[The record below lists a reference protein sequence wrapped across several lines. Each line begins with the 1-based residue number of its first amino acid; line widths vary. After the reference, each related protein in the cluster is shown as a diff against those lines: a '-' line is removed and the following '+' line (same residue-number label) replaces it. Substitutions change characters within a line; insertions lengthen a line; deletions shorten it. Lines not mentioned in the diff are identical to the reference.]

1 MVRFAINSALVLV
14 FSAMCLA
21 SPVVEVLYV
30 AEPQGSQYSLR
41 TYNVN
46 SRSAVA
52 TQVGQ
57 AILLNANSIDPLT
70 VNSNHYLYVWNA
82 TDVWVYPTNGNGV
95 PSRQP
100 TQDLKFGFPYPV
112 YSFVVDPDG
121 KFAYSAYNW
130 TDDQNNVNTSIVLF
144 TIDQSTGELTN
155 TGKVAGTWGP
165 NQYIVMDHFL
175 FGIYG
180 HRLYAHWID
189 NGPYTY
195 GIGYYYYPVDET
207 TGDLG
212 AAQTLY
218 SAETLECGS
227 SCAVAVSDPT
237 SSYAESCCGAGSGG
251 IEIGRNP
258 NGQTFGCDT
267 EFAFCSDNFAGLY
280 LDPFG
285 RNAFV
290 ADATATQTYVAHLDF
305 SASQLVPTSTIPGIA
320 TLDFSPD
327 SRLVYAIDS
336 NTIAIYAFQS
346 STGNITASSTLSDSG
361 KVSLATATF

>member
-1 MVRFAINSALVLV
+1 
-14 FSAMCLA
+14 
-21 SPVVEVLYV
+21 
-30 AEPQGSQYSLR
+30 
-41 TYNVN
+41 
-46 SRSAVA
+46 
-52 TQVGQ
+52 
-57 AILLNANSIDPLT
+57 
-70 VNSNHYLYVWNA
+70 
-82 TDVWVYPTNGNGV
+82 VWVYPTNGKGV

-165 NQYIVMDHFL
+165 NQYVVMDNFV

-237 SSYAESCCGAGSGG
+237 SSYAESCCGSGSGG
-251 IEIGRNP
+251 IDIGRNP

-290 ADATATQTYVAHLDF
+290 ADATALQTYVAHLDF
-305 SASQLVPTSTIPGIA
+305 STSQLVPTSTIPGIA

-327 SRLVYAIDS
+327 SRVVYAVDS
-336 NTIAIYAFQS
+336 NSITIYAFQS
-346 STGNITASSTLSDSG
+346 STGNITASSTLADSG
-361 KVSLATATF
+361 KVSLATATFSFQGSFRLSVDLRTLHGQKQRVHGNTPGMQVIESVVGKHGFAVGFVGPAIQRQIFETGTRTSRSHAAEVLPADRDGS